1 MYYRFGGRVRYSETD
16 NTGRLSLEGI
26 LNYFQDCSIF
36 QSEDLGRGIRYLKEK
51 ELAWVLSYWQI
62 DVKRYPNVCEEIEI
76 GTIPYDIKGFLGYR
90 NFMLK
95 TAAGEELACANTMWT
110 LLDTAKGMPKKV
122 PEEIVSSYPMEE
134 RYPMEYMPRK
144 IDIPADM
151 MACGHVEVKLHH
163 LDTNMHVNNGQ
174 YVRIAKDT
182 LMAERERS
190 VVRLRVEY
198 KKSAVLGNVICPYA
212 AWDGADRYVVSLC
225 DENAVPYAIVEL
237 TYATE

>member
-16 NTGRLSLEGI
+16 NTGKLSLEGI

-51 ELAWVLSYWQI
+51 ELVWVLTYWQI

-95 TAAGEELACANTMWT
+95 TGAGEELACANTMWT
-110 LLDTAKGMPKKV
+110 LLDTAKGMPKRV
-122 PEEIVSSYPMEE
+122 PEEIINSYPMEE
-134 RYPMEYMPRK
+134 RYPMYYMPRK
-144 IDIPADM
+144 IELPADVK
-151 MACGHVEVKLHH
+151 ACEPVEVKLHH

-182 LMAERERS
+182 LSTERP
-190 VVRLRVEY
+190 VARLRAEY
-198 KKSAVLGNVICPYA
+198 KKSAVLGNVIYPYA

-225 DENAVPYAIVEL
+225 DENKAPYAIVEL